1 MDRYLWH
8 RWSDRCPLRRAF
20 LRLTPL
26 KGLTYNPSRWR
37 RNRQSWSPCSCIRPW
52 ESPGVSTGCSSKGF
66 LFVSRRLCFKSLSGS
81 GWHGVTGGSRRGG
94 CPAVRCRPV
103 CTTLLRSGLGRER
116 TEDAGAGVGRQWG
129 TCSLGRSG
137 DVGSRAVAD
146 AGISG
151 KSGSG
156 SSCLDSHPNRETSL
170 GSIFGMCLGSLRWT

>member
-1 MDRYLWH
+1 MDAPQC
-8 RWSDRCPLRRAF
+8 DV
-20 LRLTPL
+20 
-26 KGLTYNPSRWR
+26 G
-37 RNRQSWSPCSCIRPW
+37 QSAPPYYVLAWG
-52 ESPGVSTGCSSKGF
+52 EM
-66 LFVSRRLCFKSLSGS
+66 
-81 GWHGVTGGSRRGG
+81 
-94 CPAVRCRPV
+94 
-103 CTTLLRSGLGRER
+103 R

-170 GSIFGMCLGSLRWT
+170 GSIFGMRLGSLRWT